1 MRCGRFDVS
10 TGRCDVTNDDDAM
23 SQMRLHQEC
32 WELLPWVV
40 NGRLS
45 SADAARVGEHLRGCS
60 RCSEELHAQ
69 QQLYEALRHEDP
81 VLLAPQASL
90 KKMWQRFETSA
101 SLHEQPTARAH
112 SQSAHAQPGWSGDA
126 AANGHGSEDNHPDT
140 SPAHAAARRTSST
153 RYLRFAVAAQ
163 ALLILGLLGMLSW
176 QTFERWQDP
185 RFMTLTTPAL
195 TSGPAGSVRVVF
207 VSSAAMRDVNQLLR
221 SLRAEILAGPNTAG
235 VFTLGLP
242 DGVNADA
249 VALQLRN
256 HPNVQFAESI
266 PTVPVQP

>member
-1 MRCGRFDVS
+1 MA
-10 TGRCDVTNDDDAM
+10 NDDDAL

-45 SADAARVGEHLRGCS
+45 SADAARVSEHLRECS

-69 QQLYEALRHEDP
+69 QQLYEAVRHEDP

-90 KKMWQRFETSA
+90 KKLWQRFETAAPA
-101 SLHEQPTARAH
+101 SGEPTAAH
-112 SQSAHAQPGWSGDA
+112 ADSAPAPAQPGHASAVAGVSERSHHHASSAQAAHAQRSA
-126 AANGHGSEDNHPDT
+126 ST
-140 SPAHAAARRTSST
+140 ARR
-153 RYLRFAVAAQ
+153 LRLAIAAQ
-163 ALLILGLLGMLSW
+163 ALLILGLLGMLGW

-185 RFMTLTTPAL
+185 RFMTLTTPSSA
-195 TSGPAGSVRVVF
+195 SAPAGSVRVVF
-207 VSSAAMRDVNQLLR
+207 VPSVAMRDVNQLLR
-221 SLRAEILAGPNTAG
+221 SLRAEILAGPSSAG

-266 PTVPVQP
+266 LTVPVQP